1 MKKFLIIVP
10 TLNESGNV
18 TIIFNQIKKFQ
29 KKSDI
34 LFIDDN
40 SIDGTKK
47 EILHLKKISKKVFY
61 LFRKNKKGI
70 GSAHKDGIIWA
81 YKKKYGYICTM
92 DCDGAHHPKDIS
104 KMLKK
109 IKYCDIVSTNRF
121 LKKNS
126 LVNWSYSRIFVTKM
140 RFFLVQFMLGTKL
153 DSSGAF
159 RLYDSKKVNIK
170 DILYAKDMHYNFFW
184 ESFFFLEKKY
194 LIKEISVTLPVR
206 SLGKSKMNF
215 KDIIY
220 GLFYLVKTHL
230 KYFYKKQIN

>member
-1 MKKFLIIVP
+1 MKKILIIIP
-10 TLNESGNV
+10 TLNENRNV
-18 TIIFNQIKKFQ
+18 TIIFDQIKKFQ

-40 SIDGTKK
+40 STDGTKE
-47 EILHLKKISKKVFY
+47 EILHLRNRSKKVFY

-70 GSAHKDGIIWA
+70 GSAHKDGIKWA
-81 YKKKYGYICTM
+81 YNKKYRYICTM

-109 IKYCDIVSTNRF
+109 IEYCDVVSTNRF

-126 LVNWSYSRIFVTKM
+126 LVKWSLNRILITKM
-140 RFFLVQFMLGTKL
+140 RYFLVRFLLGTKL
-153 DSSGAF
+153 DSSEAF
-159 RLYDSKKVNIK
+159 RLYDSKKIKLK
-170 DILYAKDMHYNFFW
+170 DILYAKDMHYNYFW

-206 SLGKSKMNF
+206 SLGKSKMNLN
-215 KDIIY
+215 DIIF
-220 GLFYLVKTHL
+220 GLLYLIKTHI
-230 KYFYKKQIN
+230 KYIYRK

>member
-1 MKKFLIIVP
+1 MKKTLIIIP

-47 EILHLKKISKKVFY
+47 EILHLKNSSKKVFY
-61 LFRKNKKGI
+61 LFRKNKRGI
-70 GSAHKDGIIWA
+70 GSAHKDGIKWA
-81 YKKKYGYICTM
+81 FNKKYRYICTM

-109 IKYCDIVSTNRF
+109 IEYCDVVSTNRF

-126 LVNWSYSRIFVTKM
+126 LVNWSLNRIFVTKM
-140 RFFLVQFMLGTKL
+140 RYFLVRFLLGTK
-153 DSSGAF
+153 
-159 RLYDSKKVNIK
+159 
-170 DILYAKDMHYNFFW
+170 
-184 ESFFFLEKKY
+184 
-194 LIKEISVTLPVR
+194 
-206 SLGKSKMNF
+206 
-215 KDIIY
+215 
-220 GLFYLVKTHL
+220 
-230 KYFYKKQIN
+230 

>member
-1 MKKFLIIVP
+1 MKKILIIIP
-10 TLNESGNV
+10 TLNENRNV
-18 TIIFNQIKKFQ
+18 TIIFDQIKKFQ

-40 SIDGTKK
+40 STDGTKE
-47 EILHLKKISKKVFY
+47 EILHLRNRSKKVFY

-70 GSAHKDGIIWA
+70 GSAHKDGIKWA
-81 YKKKYGYICTM
+81 YNKKYRYICTM

-109 IKYCDIVSTNRF
+109 IEYCDVVSTNRF

-126 LVNWSYSRIFVTKM
+126 LVKWSLNRILITKM
-140 RFFLVQFMLGTKL
+140 RYFLVRFLLGTKL

-159 RLYDSKKVNIK
+159 RLYDSKKIKLK
-170 DILYAKDMHYNFFW
+170 DILYAKDMHYNYFW

-206 SLGKSKMNF
+206 SLGKSKMNLN
-215 KDIIY
+215 DIIF
-220 GLFYLVKTHL
+220 GLLYLIKTHI
-230 KYFYKKQIN
+230 KYIYRK

>member
-1 MKKFLIIVP
+1 MKKILIIIP
-10 TLNESGNV
+10 TLNENRNV
-18 TIIFNQIKKFQ
+18 TIIFDQIKKFQ
-29 KKSDI
+29 KKSNI

-40 SIDGTKK
+40 STDGTKE
-47 EILHLKKISKKVFY
+47 EILHLRNRSKKVFY

-70 GSAHKDGIIWA
+70 GSAHKDGIKWA
-81 YKKKYGYICTM
+81 YNKKYRYICTM

-109 IKYCDIVSTNRF
+109 IEYCDVVSTNRF

-126 LVNWSYSRIFVTKM
+126 LVKWSLNRILITKM
-140 RFFLVQFMLGTKL
+140 RYFLVRFLLGTKL

-159 RLYDSKKVNIK
+159 RLYDSKKIKLK
-170 DILYAKDMHYNFFW
+170 DILYAKDMHYNYFW

-206 SLGKSKMNF
+206 SLGKSKMNLN
-215 KDIIY
+215 DIIF
-220 GLFYLVKTHL
+220 GLLYLIKTHI
-230 KYFYKKQIN
+230 KYIYRK